1 MLPNS
6 IRQEL
11 LNLMDRYG
19 PDVVLKAAEITAGR
33 EYGRRGKLGAA
44 LNTVEKAL
52 SEPVLGQV
60 RGPRPE

>member
-1 MLPNS
+1 MLSDS
-6 IRQEL
+6 IRQEIP
-11 LNLMDRYG
+11 NLMGRYG
-19 PDVVLKAAEITAGR
+19 PDVVLKAAEIAAGR

-60 RGPRPE
+60 RRPRPE